1 MHAMP
6 MRRDTLADFWRGYL
20 ALLPLWS
27 GAIPAGIAYGV
38 AARSAGL
45 SVLETQT
52 MSLVVFSAAGQLG
65 AVALIAG
72 GASPLTL
79 VGTVMALNLQL
90 VLLGLAVG
98 RQLRLSWPD
107 RLATAWLLTD
117 GAYGV
122 SLGVGPLR
130 LAVLLG
136 AGASMYTSWNV
147 GTLLG
152 AGVGAVLPSP
162 GAFGIDLVAPLS
174 FLAVL
179 VPLVRTR
186 PALLV
191 AAAAG
196 LTAFLLVE
204 IAPGGVTVLGAG
216 LVGCGVGAW
225 ATRGATASRE
235 RVGISEGATRGAG
248 ISEGATRRAVIAAG
262 AARRVVISAGAARR
276 GVISAGAARRVVIS
290 AGSASDA
297 PTSKSSPVGAS
308 LAEPAGPT
316 DPNRNEDKG

>member
-1 MHAMP
+1 VTNETMA
-6 MRRDTLADFWRGYL
+6 RSSALAGFWRGYL

-27 GAIPAGIAYGV
+27 GAIPAGVAFGV

-52 MSLVVFSAAGQLG
+52 MSLVVFSAAGQIG
-65 AVALIAG
+65 AVSLIAG
-72 GASPLTL
+72 GASPLL
-79 VGTVMALNLQL
+79 LIGTVMALNAQL
-90 VLLGLAVG
+90 VLLGLAIG
-98 RQLRLSWPD
+98 RQLQLSWVE

-136 AGASMYTSWNV
+136 AGASMYTGWNL

-152 AGVGAVLPSP
+152 AGVGAALPSP

-179 VPLVRTR
+179 VPLVRSR

-191 AAAAG
+191 AVVAG
-196 LTAFLLVE
+196 LTALVLVR

-216 LVGCGVGAW
+216 LVGCAVGAW
-225 ATRGATASRE
+225 ATRKE
-235 RVGISEGATRGAG
+235 RS
-248 ISEGATRRAVIAAG
+248 
-262 AARRVVISAGAARR
+262 
-276 GVISAGAARRVVIS
+276 
-290 AGSASDA
+290 
-297 PTSKSSPVGAS
+297 
-308 LAEPAGPT
+308 
-316 DPNRNEDKG
+316 